1 MPRPPTTKVK
11 SERHAEL
18 GRASIADRPRD
29 ERGRLLPRSSEA
41 PASPVKRIHAGDAD
55 PAPPPGVEPPATAD
69 PTPARPRRRL
79 PWDRA

>member
-29 ERGRLLPRSSEA
+29 ARGRLLPRSGVPAA
-41 PASPVKRIHAGDAD
+41 PATAPPEPSPNPDD
-55 PAPPPGVEPPATAD
+55 APPPD
-69 PTPARPRRRL
+69 PTPARSRARL
-79 PWDRA
+79 PWQRA